1 MIDFKA
7 VFVKKNFLENIYL
20 FEESTGLEE
29 LLVMILYVIYDQLEE
44 RSKGRRYWQRDIGIG
59 IGVTVTIIEIKV
71 SDDIVTLI
79 WFN

>member
-7 VFVKKNFLENIYL
+7 VFVKKNFLKNIYL
-20 FEESTGLEE
+20 VEESTGLEE

-59 IGVTVTIIEIKV
+59 VTVIVIEIKV

>member
-59 IGVTVTIIEIKV
+59 VTVTIIEIKV

>member
-59 IGVTVTIIEIKV
+59 VTVIVIEIKV